1 MADWSASVAADLMR
15 TAMTANPLGDGN
27 IELIIAN
34 NDDAALGAIE
44 AMNEHGYNT
53 GSGDDFIPVFGV
65 DATSVAQEA
74 INAGKMTATILQ
86 DAEGMARYILTLAQ
100 NIANGDDLMANTGFM
115 NIDAGVTKIRVPYA
129 IFG

>member
-1 MADWSASVAADLMR
+1 MANWSAATAADLMR

-44 AMNEHGYNT
+44 AMNEVGYNT
-53 GSGDDFIPVFGV
+53 GSGDNYIPVFGV
-65 DATSVAQEA
+65 DATDVAQVA
-74 INAGKMTATILQ
+74 IGDGKMTATILQ
-86 DAEGMARYILTLAQ
+86 DAVGMAEYILILAQ
-100 NIANGDDLMANTGFM
+100 NIAVGDDLMANTGSM
-115 NIDAGVTKIRVPYA
+115 NIDAGVAKIRVPYA